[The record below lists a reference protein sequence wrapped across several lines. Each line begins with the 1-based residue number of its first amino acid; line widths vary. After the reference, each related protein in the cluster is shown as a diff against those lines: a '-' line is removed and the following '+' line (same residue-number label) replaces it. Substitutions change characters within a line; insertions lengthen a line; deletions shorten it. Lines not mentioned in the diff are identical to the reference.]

1 VTKHAG
7 PLGLILMGVMLAV
20 FPVQAQEAKNSFTL
34 EEAVQLALDRNL
46 RVLISKEG
54 IDAAEYRRRA
64 ALADFFPRW
73 TGQYSATEYNTP
85 IGIGPIPP
93 ALTRRIPTIAHPR
106 KFALTPGSSDSNLS
120 RDAFSLGTTVS
131 QSVYAGGAIWA
142 NYRFEQLDVEGQK
155 AFLDV
160 ARLDIVLQ
168 TRLGFILVLRAQK
181 VLEVAQQQ
189 VKQFESQLGVSNAFF
204 EVGIVAKNDVLQA
217 EVRLAQAQQDLV
229 KAETSLGLAKA
240 QFNNLLR
247 REVEAPLEL
256 AMGGNEKTP
265 FATPLEEAFRE
276 SVMRRPEVRAAQVSI
291 DQAKESVKIAR
302 SAYFPT
308 VSVAG
313 NYSRLSEE
321 PLLAG
326 ELRNESWSIQAL
338 ATVTLWDWKKTASRV
353 GESRVKVT
361 QAENTLQQLKESILL
376 EVKQD
381 YLAMVQSERN
391 IEVAAK
397 SIEQAEENL
406 RVTEERYK
414 YQVATQ
420 TEVLDAVT
428 LLAQARV
435 NYYNALSDF
444 NAAKAT
450 LERAM
455 GRLVAGGPAGSK

>member
-1 VTKHAG
+1 MIKKWVCGVALTF
-7 PLGLILMGVMLAV
+7 LIFSAV
-20 FPVQAQEAKNSFTL
+20 PVQAQEAKNSFTL
-34 EEAVQLALDRNL
+34 EEAVQVALDRNL
-46 RVLISKEG
+46 RILISKEG
-54 IDAAEYRRRA
+54 VDAAEFRRRA
-64 ALADFFPRW
+64 ALADFFPKW
-73 TGQYSATEYNTP
+73 TGQYSATGYNTP
-85 IGIGPIPP
+85 IAIGPTPP
-93 ALTRRIPTIAHPR
+93 TLTKEKKLPDDTVKKINYQPW
-106 KFALTPGSSDSNLS
+106 SNLS
-120 RDAFSLGTTVS
+120 RDAYSLGTTVS
-131 QSVYAGGAIWA
+131 QPVYAGGAIWA
-142 NYRFEQLDVEGQK
+142 NYRFEQLDVESQK
-155 AFLDV
+155 TVLDV
-160 ARLDIVLQ
+160 ARLDIVVQ

-217 EVRLAQAQQDLV
+217 EVKLAQARQDLV

-240 QFNNLLR
+240 SFNNLLR

-256 AMGGNEKTP
+256 VMGGNEKTP
-265 FATPLEEAFRE
+265 FATPFEEALGE
-276 SVMRRPEVRAAQVSI
+276 AVVRRPEVRAAQVSI
-291 DQAKESVKIAR
+291 DQAKESVKIAK

-313 NYSRLSEE
+313 NYSRLSDA

-326 ELRNESWSIQAL
+326 ELKNESWSIQAL

-361 QAENTLQQLKESILL
+361 QAENTLQQLKESITL

-391 IEVAAK
+391 IDVAAK

-444 NAAKAT
+444 NVAKAT

-455 GRLVAGGPAGSK
+455 GRMVVEAPAGGK

>member
-34 EEAVQLALDRNL
+34 EEAVQVALDRNL
-46 RVLISKEG
+46 RILISKEG
-54 IDAAEYRRRA
+54 VDAAEFRRRA
-64 ALADFFPRW
+64 ALADFFPKW
-73 TGQYSATEYNTP
+73 TGQYSATGYNTP
-85 IGIGPIPP
+85 IAIGPTPP
-93 ALTRRIPTIAHPR
+93 TLTKEKKLPDDTVKKINYQPW
-106 KFALTPGSSDSNLS
+106 SNLS
-120 RDAFSLGTTVS
+120 RDAYSLGTTVS
-131 QSVYAGGAIWA
+131 QPVYAGGAIWA

-155 AFLDV
+155 TVLDV

-168 TRLGFILVLRAQK
+168 ARLGFITILRAQK

-217 EVRLAQAQQDLV
+217 EVKLAQARQDLV

-240 QFNNLLR
+240 LFNNLLR

-256 AMGGNEKTP
+256 VSQGNEKTP
-265 FATPLEEAFRE
+265 FAMPFGEALGE
-276 SVMRRPEVRAAQVSI
+276 AVVRRPEVRAAQVSI
-291 DQAKESVKIAR
+291 DQAKESVKIAK

-313 NYSRLSEE
+313 NYSRLSDA

-326 ELRNESWSIQAL
+326 ELKNESWSIQAL

-361 QAENTLQQLKESILL
+361 QAENTLQQLKESITL
-376 EVKQD
+376 EVQQD

-391 IEVAAK
+391 IDVAAK

-455 GRLVAGGPAGSK
+455 GRTVAGNPAGGRL